1 MSQEEIDEAGLKE
14 LVHRRRFKTGAR
26 PGLTC
31 KAITAGPASRQAD
44 RSWLPPSRAPDRA
57 EKMKMIGYL
66 MQNACKLV
74 MNNHFYSFDD
84 KIRKQKKGG
93 AIGNKLTERLGKLL
107 MKRHD
112 KKYLAKLASLGLENE
127 DFARY
132 VDDETEVLAA
142 VEPGV
147 RYDGEKLVKIEELV
161 HEDKAVEDDLRTM
174 NLLKS
179 IANNIMQCV
188 QFTIDCPSLNPDR
201 RVPVLDLGVSVE
213 DGSIVHDFYEKP
225 CSSKFVIPH
234 SSAHSKKMKM
244 AVLVE
249 EGVRRLRNTSR
260 GLEWERSR
268 SVMEK
273 WSRKLRR
280 SGYPATIRHQVIKTA
295 LKKWEKMQE
304 DEDAGVRPVFRPREW
319 KEKERR
325 LDKERK
331 KEKWHQAHQGQVS
344 APLIIDPTAGN
355 LAGKFKDV
363 CKSFKQM

>member
-1 MSQEEIDEAGLKE
+1 
-14 LVHRRRFKTGAR
+14 
-26 PGLTC
+26 
-31 KAITAGPASRQAD
+31 
-44 RSWLPPSRAPDRA
+44 
-57 EKMKMIGYL
+57 MKMIGYL

-84 KIRKQKKGG
+84 KIRKQKRGG

-112 KKYLAKLASLGLENE
+112 KKYIAKLAALGLESE

-147 RYDGEKLVKIEELV
+147 RYDGQKLVMMEEFV
-161 HEDKAVEDDLRTM
+161 QEDEAVEDDLRTM
-174 NLLKS
+174 NLLKN
-179 IANNIMQCV
+179 IANDIMQCV
-188 QFTIDCPSLNPDR
+188 QFTVDCPSLNQDG
-201 RVPVLDLGVSVE
+201 RVPILDLGVSVE
-213 DGSIVHDFYEKP
+213 NGQVVHDFYEKP

-234 SSAHSKKMKM
+234 TSAHSKKMKM

-273 WSRKLRR
+273 WSKKLRR

-295 LKKWEKMQE
+295 LKKWDKMQE
-304 DEDAGVRPVFRPREW
+304 EEDAGVRPIYRPRDW

-325 LDKERK
+325 LAKERK
-331 KEKWHQAHQGQVS
+331 KEKWHQAKEGQVS
-344 APLIIDPTAGN
+344 APLIIDPTAGK
-355 LAGKFKDV
+355 LAAEFKDV
-363 CKSFKQM
+363 CRKFEEVTEMRVVKGK